1 MTIMSLENNLLTDIF
16 TIVASSRQMFLFSD

>member
-1 MTIMSLENNLLTDIF
+1 MSLENNLLTDIF